1 MEAARMS
8 HEQAMTKTSSAL
20 PPLPR
25 RKLGPLAV
33 TLLIGLRV
41 YVIVAI
47 PIVAY
52 AFIKALLAAH
62 H

>member
-1 MEAARMS
+1 MS
-8 HEQAMTKTSSAL
+8 LEQAMIKTSSAL

-25 RKLGPLAV
+25 RKLGPLTV
-33 TLLIGLRV
+33 TLLIGLRI

-52 AFIKALLAAH
+52 AFIKTLLSVH

>member
-1 MEAARMS
+1 MS
-8 HEQAMTKTSSAL
+8 HEQAMIKTSSAL
-20 PPLPR
+20 PPLQR
-25 RKLGPLAV
+25 RKLGPLTV
-33 TLLIGLRV
+33 TLLIGLRI

-52 AFIKALLAAH
+52 AFIKALLSAH